1 MLWQIL
7 LSAISLGFISSFHC
21 VGMCGPIALSL
32 PVQYLSPHKKFT
44 GIVLYNI
51 GRVFAYALLGLIF
64 GFIGR
69 QIFVR
74 GFANIFSI
82 VLGVVIIIA
91 AIVFY
96 FNNKYLK
103 IVFIE
108 KLTVVL
114 QRIISANIQKKQLS
128 GMFLIGAANGL
139 LPCGMVYF
147 AIAGALATSNILH
160 GMLFMALFGLGTVP
174 LMIVVSN
181 FGYLISISLRNTVKK
196 IIPYFLILMGVL
208 LVLRGMG
215 LGIPYISPAVQQ
227 AGDAVSCPH

>member
-1 MLWQIL
+1 MFF

-32 PVQYLSPHKKFT
+32 PVQYLSQHKKFT
-44 GIVLYNI
+44 GIILYNA
-51 GRVFAYALLGLIF
+51 GRIFSYSFLGLIF
-64 GFIGR
+64 GFIG
-69 QIFVR
+69 QLIFIR

-82 VLGVVIIIA
+82 VIGTMIIVA
-91 AIVFY
+91 AIAFY

-108 KLTVVL
+108 NMTVIL
-114 QRIISANIQKKQLS
+114 QRIISNHIRKKQSS

-147 AIAGALATSNILH
+147 AVAEALATGNILH
-160 GMLFMALFGLGTVP
+160 GILFMLLFGLGTAP

-196 IIPYFLILMGVL
+196 IIPYFLVLMGVL
-208 LVLRGMG
+208 LILRGMN
-215 LGIPYISPAVQQ
+215 LGIPYISPAASN
-227 AGDAVSCPH
+227 AGDSVSCPN